1 MSIHSHFLVPYFLR
15 SWVLLLRIKSVI
27 KIKTNLL
34 MTGTLK
40 KKPCKYYFIDKHVL
54 GKPVDPLNSKLVHLA
69 GTIMVL
75 LYNGLSAFQYC
86 EVTFG
91 SNNYSILDSLYVV
104 MVTLSTVGYGGKR
117 HFLSV
122 LRYNIYIAI
131 RYNTSN

>member
-1 MSIHSHFLVPYFLR
+1 
-15 SWVLLLRIKSVI
+15 
-27 KIKTNLL
+27 
-34 MTGTLK
+34 MTGTLRK
-40 KKPCKYYFIDKHVL
+40 KKPREYYFIDKYVL

-117 HFLSV
+117 HLLNASS
-122 LRYNIYIAI
+122 YNIYVAI
-131 RYNTSN
+131 RHNTAN

>member
-1 MSIHSHFLVPYFLR
+1 
-15 SWVLLLRIKSVI
+15 
-27 KIKTNLL
+27 

-91 SNNYSILDSLYVV
+91 SNHYWILDSLYVV

-131 RYNTSN
+131 RYNTSNWG